1 VTAKQRKPKAPKPV
15 QPAEA
20 AQPATAALLEL
31 VDVSRTYGER
41 VALHPISLRVAPGEC
56 VALLGPNGSGKSTL
70 LRIAAGRDTPTSGTV
85 SLDGRTLTEEDLIA
99 RARIAVVGDSSAYY
113 PDLTVREHLTL
124 VAVGHGVG
132 DEAAS
137 WVDWALEDRR
147 LTEKADSLPS
157 ALSSGQMQ
165 AMLLAAALVRPRD
178 LLVLDEPEQRLDPSA
193 RSHLA
198 DRLAAERSDGV
209 AVLVATHHTE
219 LALAVADRVVLLD
232 DGKVVAQGP
241 PATVLDRP
249 VGA

>member
-1 VTAKQRKPKAPKPV
+1 VTAKQRKPKQPKPAGE
-15 QPAEA
+15 PAK
-20 AQPATAALLEL
+20 PALLEL
-31 VDVSRTYGER
+31 AGVSRTYGER
-41 VALHPISLRVAPGEC
+41 VALHPVDLRVAPGEC

-85 SLDGRTLTEEDLIA
+85 TLDGRVLTEEDLHA
-99 RARIAVVGDSSAYY
+99 RARIAVVGDSSAFY

-132 DEAAS
+132 DEAVT

-178 LLVLDEPEQRLDPSA
+178 LLVLDEPEQRLDPAA
-193 RSHLA
+193 RTHLA
-198 DRLAAERSDGV
+198 DRLSAERSDGV

-219 LALAVADRVVLLD
+219 LALAVADRVLLLD
-232 DGKVVAQGP
+232 DGKVVAQGA
-241 PATVLDRP
+241 PADVLDRP
-249 VGA
+249 AGA